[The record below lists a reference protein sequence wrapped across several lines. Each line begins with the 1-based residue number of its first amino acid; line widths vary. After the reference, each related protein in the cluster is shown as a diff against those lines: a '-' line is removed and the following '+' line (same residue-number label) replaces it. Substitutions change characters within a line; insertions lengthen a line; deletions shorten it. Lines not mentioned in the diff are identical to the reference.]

1 MGRRS
6 PKKCFW
12 SKNKGGGGTRAP
24 PLNLPLEMTDFPTL
38 SCSRSLKK
46 EPLSGGTFPY
56 RLSLGVPPPP
66 PRDPLHFLCIK
77 RLNRLNT
84 FKEHESTSTWFGR
97 TEQHDRGHVTPN
109 KFPGLHN
116 GCLYT
121 RLLCK
126 TKELLRFTVLS
137 QIFVCEGLSKIS
149 SKFTLHLIKVGTL
162 KQFKTVSSDL

>member
-1 MGRRS
+1 M
-6 PKKCFW
+6 
-12 SKNKGGGGTRAP
+12 GGTP
-24 PLNLPLEMTDFPTL
+24 GPLPWICLPLERTDFPTL

-56 RLSLGVPPPP
+56 RLSLGVPPVTLYISYFPAKYKTKYAYM
-66 PRDPLHFLCIK
+66 CIK
-77 RLNRLNT
+77 RLNRLNA
-84 FKEHESTSTWFGR
+84 FKEHNESTSTWFGR

-109 KFPGLHN
+109 KFPGPHK

-121 RLLCK
+121 RLLSK
-126 TKELLRFTVLS
+126 TKELLSFTVLS

-149 SKFTLHLIKVGTL
+149 SNFTLHPIKVGKL